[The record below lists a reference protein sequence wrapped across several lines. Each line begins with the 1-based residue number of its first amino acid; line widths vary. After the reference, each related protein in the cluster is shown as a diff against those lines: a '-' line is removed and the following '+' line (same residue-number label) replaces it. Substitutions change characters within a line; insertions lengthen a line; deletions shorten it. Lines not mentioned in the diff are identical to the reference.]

1 MFFGTLFRHNLS
13 EMRRGLDTSSIPKL
27 IKVRA
32 KLIIAIQNP
41 VGTNVHHDSVSNARS
56 LLAQYRLVP
65 HVTFEIFSGEIF
77 GLVGESGSG
86 KSTVVQ
92 AMMRILPPP
101 AIISKGEVIIN
112 NEDILASSSLDVVGM
127 RWKKISIVMQ
137 SALNALNPVLSIRE
151 QIHDV
156 LKTHKNLI
164 GLDADE
170 RAKELLSLVEIDH
183 DRLDSFPHQLS
194 GGMKQ
199 RIVIAIALAI
209 MPPIII
215 MDEPTTALDVIVE
228 REIIAKIIDLRK
240 KLGFTILFI
249 THDLNLLLEFADR
262 LAIMKNGEIVELD
275 KVENINA
282 GGKHPYTKKLIGSI
296 PSASGKRQKGL
307 LSKPKSLN
315 LSKNPILEVRNLKK
329 VFQSPGFFNKNKL
342 IAVNDVSFKIH
353 KGEIV
358 GLVGESG
365 SGKSTVAK
373 LVTRLI
379 RPSEGSIYLN
389 GENKK
394 VTESRNVPLQYRKD
408 VQMVFQDPF
417 GSLNSIHTVYHHL
430 SRPLYRHRLKDEV
443 TMLPYIIDLL
453 EKVGLSPG
461 EKFAEKFPHEMSG
474 GERQRVA
481 IARALS
487 LEPKIVVADEPTSM
501 LDVSIR
507 MEVLEIFAKMRIENN
522 LTVLFITHDLASA
535 RYLADR
541 IIVLKNG
548 KIIEENNSEKLIQN
562 PKEDY
567 TKQLVNAASP
577 GWLNQITK

>member
-1 MFFGTLFRHNLS
+1 MNKPVINIKNLNV
-13 EMRRGLDTSSIPKL
+13 DYITDKNPINA
-27 IKVRA
+27 VR
-32 KLIIAIQNP
+32 
-41 VGTNVHHDSVSNARS
+41 D
-56 LLAQYRLVP
+56 
-65 HVTFEIFSGEIF
+65 VTFEIFSGEIF

-342 IAVNDVSFKIH
+342 LAVNDVSFKIH

-443 TMLPYIIDLL
+443 TMLPYIVDLL

-562 PKEDY
+562 PKKDY

>member
-1 MFFGTLFRHNLS
+1 MNNPIISVKNLS
-13 EMRRGLDTSSIPKL
+13 VEYVTGIRS
-27 IKVRA
+27 VQA
-32 KLIIAIQNP
+32 
-41 VGTNVHHDSVSNARS
+41 VHNVS
-56 LLAQYRLVP
+56 
-65 HVTFEIFSGEIF
+65 FEINSGEIF

-86 KSTVVQ
+86 KSTVAQ
-92 AMMRILPPP
+92 AIMRILPPP
-101 AIISKGEVIIN
+101 ALISKGNVFIN
-112 NEDILASSSLDVVGM
+112 NEDIMAASEADIIYF
-127 RWKKISIVMQ
+127 RWKNISNVMQ
-137 SALNALNPVLSIRE
+137 SAHHALNPVLSVRE

-156 LKTHKNLI
+156 LKIHKGLI
-164 GLDADE
+164 GSEAGT
-170 RAKELLSLVEIDH
+170 RAKELLSLVDIEH
-183 DRLDSFPHQLS
+183 NRLDSFPHQLS

-228 REIIAKIIDLRK
+228 REIISKVIDLRK

-262 LAIMKNGEIVELD
+262 LAIMKNGEIIELD
-275 KVENINA
+275 QVKNIQK
-282 GGKHPYTKKLIGSI
+282 GGKHPYTKKLIRSI
-296 PSASGKRQKGL
+296 PSASGARQKGL
-307 LSKPKSLN
+307 LSKPDSLHF
-315 LSKNPILEVRNLKK
+315 SKDPILEVRNLKK
-329 VFQSPGFFNKNKL
+329 TFQSPGLFNKNKL
-342 IAVNDVSFKIH
+342 LAVNEVSFKVF

-365 SGKSTVAK
+365 SGKSTIAK

-379 RPSEGSIYLN
+379 RPSAGSIYLN
-389 GENKK
+389 GKNKK
-394 VTESRNVPLQYRKD
+394 VTESRNVPLEYRKT

-430 SRPLYRHRLKDEV
+430 ARPLFRHKLKDQTE
-443 TMLPYIIDLL
+443 MFSYIVHLL
-453 EKVGLSPG
+453 EKVGLTPG
-461 EKFAEKFPHEMSG
+461 DKFAKKFPHEMSG

-487 LEPKIVVADEPTSM
+487 LDPQIIVADEPTSM

-507 MEVLEIFAKMRIENN
+507 MDVLEIFAKLRKENN

-548 KIIEENNSEKLIQN
+548 AIVEENASEKLIQS
-562 PKEDY
+562 PKEEY
-567 TKQLVNAASP
+567 TKQLVTAASP
-577 GWLNQITK
+577 GWLSSLGENFEKKEGYNDQ

>member
-1 MFFGTLFRHNLS
+1 MNNYLLSIENLS
-13 EMRRGLDTSSIPKL
+13 VDYITNTGP
-27 IKVRA
+27 VRA
-32 KLIIAIQNP
+32 VNNISFGIHA
-41 VGTNVHHDSVSNARS
+41 
-56 LLAQYRLVP
+56 
-65 HVTFEIFSGEIF
+65 GEIF

-101 AIISKGEVIIN
+101 GLISNGSVRIN
-112 NEDILASSSLDVVGM
+112 EEDILSASESNVKKF
-127 RWKKISIVMQ
+127 RWKQISIVMQ

-151 QIHDV
+151 QISDV
-156 LKTHKNLI
+156 LKTHKDLVGI
-164 GLDADE
+164 DADTK
-170 RAKELLSLVEIDH
+170 AKELLSLVDIDE
-183 DRLDSFPHQLS
+183 DRLNSHPHQLS

-199 RIVIAIALAI
+199 RVVIAIALAI

-228 REIIAKIIDLRK
+228 REILAKIIELRK
-240 KLGFTILFI
+240 KLNFTILFI

-262 LAIMKNGEIVELD
+262 LAIMKNGRIVEID
-275 KVENINA
+275 KVENIKQ
-282 GGKHPYTKKLIGSI
+282 GGQHSYTRKLIGSI
-296 PSASGKRQKGL
+296 PSASGSRQEGL
-307 LSKPKSLN
+307 LSKPDSLDFPTTPLIEIKN
-315 LSKNPILEVRNLKK
+315 LRKT
-329 VFQSPGFFNKNKL
+329 FQSPGLFNKNKL
-342 IAVNDVSFKIH
+342 TAVDDISFKISE
-353 KGEIV
+353 GEIV

-365 SGKSTVAK
+365 SGKSTIAK

-379 RPSEGSIYLN
+379 RPTSGTIYLN
-389 GENKK
+389 GENRQ
-394 VTESRNVPLQYRKD
+394 VTEARNVPLGYRKI

-430 SRPLYRHRLKDEV
+430 SRPLLRHKLKSKDE
-443 TMLPYIIDLL
+443 LFDYIIKML
-453 EKVGLSPG
+453 ETVGLSPG
-461 EKFAEKFPHEMSG
+461 EKFANKFPHEMSG

-487 LEPKIVVADEPTSM
+487 LKPQIIIADEPTSM

-507 MEVLEIFAKMRIENN
+507 MDILEIFARMRKENN
-522 LTVLFITHDLASA
+522 LTILFITHDLASA

-548 KIIEENNSEKLIQN
+548 SIVEEGPSEDLIQSPSN
-562 PKEDY
+562 EY

-577 GWLNQITK
+577 GWLETIHENSDNKEIIDA

>member
-1 MFFGTLFRHNLS
+1 MNKPVINIKNLNV
-13 EMRRGLDTSSIPKL
+13 DYITDKNPINA
-27 IKVRA
+27 VR
-32 KLIIAIQNP
+32 
-41 VGTNVHHDSVSNARS
+41 D
-56 LLAQYRLVP
+56 
-65 HVTFEIFSGEIF
+65 VTFEIFSGEIF

-315 LSKNPILEVRNLKK
+315 LSKNPILEVQNLKK

-379 RPSEGSIYLN
+379 RPSGGSIYLD

-548 KIIEENNSEKLIQN
+548 KIIEENNSENLIQN

>member
-1 MFFGTLFRHNLS
+1 MNKPVINIKNLNV
-13 EMRRGLDTSSIPKL
+13 DYITDKNPINA
-27 IKVRA
+27 VR
-32 KLIIAIQNP
+32 
-41 VGTNVHHDSVSNARS
+41 D
-56 LLAQYRLVP
+56 
-65 HVTFEIFSGEIF
+65 VTFEIFSGEIF

-296 PSASGKRQKGL
+296 PSASGKRQRGL

-315 LSKNPILEVRNLKK
+315 LSKNPLLEVQNLKK

>member
-1 MFFGTLFRHNLS
+1 MNKPVINIKNLNV
-13 EMRRGLDTSSIPKL
+13 DYITDKNPINA
-27 IKVRA
+27 VR
-32 KLIIAIQNP
+32 
-41 VGTNVHHDSVSNARS
+41 D
-56 LLAQYRLVP
+56 
-65 HVTFEIFSGEIF
+65 VTFEIFSGEIF

-296 PSASGKRQKGL
+296 PSASGKRQRGL

-315 LSKNPILEVRNLKK
+315 LSKNPLLEVQNLKK

-379 RPSEGSIYLN
+379 RPSGGSIHLD
-389 GENKK
+389 GENKR

-548 KIIEENNSEKLIQN
+548 KIIEENNSENLIQN

>member
-1 MFFGTLFRHNLS
+1 MNKPVINIKNLNV
-13 EMRRGLDTSSIPKL
+13 DYITDKNPINA
-27 IKVRA
+27 VR
-32 KLIIAIQNP
+32 
-41 VGTNVHHDSVSNARS
+41 D
-56 LLAQYRLVP
+56 
-65 HVTFEIFSGEIF
+65 VTFEIFSGEIF

-112 NEDILASSSLDVVGM
+112 NEDVLASSSSDVVGM

-379 RPSEGSIYLN
+379 RPSGGSIYLN

-548 KIIEENNSEKLIQN
+548 EIIEENNSEKLIQN

>member
-1 MFFGTLFRHNLS
+1 MNKPVINIKNLNV
-13 EMRRGLDTSSIPKL
+13 DYITDKNPINA
-27 IKVRA
+27 VR
-32 KLIIAIQNP
+32 
-41 VGTNVHHDSVSNARS
+41 D
-56 LLAQYRLVP
+56 
-65 HVTFEIFSGEIF
+65 VTFEIFSGEIF

-315 LSKNPILEVRNLKK
+315 LSKNPILEVQNLKK

-461 EKFAEKFPHEMSG
+461 KKFAEKFPHEMSG

-548 KIIEENNSEKLIQN
+548 KIIEENNSENLIQN

>member
-1 MFFGTLFRHNLS
+1 MNKPVINIKNLNV
-13 EMRRGLDTSSIPKL
+13 DYITDKNPINA
-27 IKVRA
+27 VR
-32 KLIIAIQNP
+32 
-41 VGTNVHHDSVSNARS
+41 D
-56 LLAQYRLVP
+56 
-65 HVTFEIFSGEIF
+65 VTFEIFSGEIF

-379 RPSEGSIYLN
+379 RPSGGSIYLN

-548 KIIEENNSEKLIQN
+548 KIIEENNSENLIQN

>member
-1 MFFGTLFRHNLS
+1 MNNPLISVKDLS
-13 EMRRGLDTSSIPKL
+13 VEYITDLKSIQA
-27 IKVRA
+27 VR
-32 KLIIAIQNP
+32 
-41 VGTNVHHDSVSNARS
+41 NVS
-56 LLAQYRLVP
+56 
-65 HVTFEIFSGEIF
+65 FEINKGEIF

-86 KSTVVQ
+86 KSTIVQ

-101 AIISKGEVIIN
+101 ALISKGKVVIN
-112 NEDILASSSLDVVGM
+112 NEDIMAASKSDIINF

-156 LKTHKNLI
+156 LEIHK
-164 GLDADE
+164 GLNGKEADD
-170 RAKELLSLVEIDH
+170 RAKELLALVDIDY
-183 DRLDSFPHQLS
+183 DRLDSYPHQLS

-199 RIVIAIALAI
+199 RMVIAIALAI

-228 REIIAKIIDLRK
+228 REIISKVIDLRK

-262 LAIMKNGEIVELD
+262 LAIMKNGKIVELD
-275 KVENINA
+275 EVKNIQK
-282 GGKHPYTKKLIGSI
+282 GGKHPYTNKLIGSI
-296 PSASGKRQKGL
+296 PSASGVRQKGL
-307 LSKPKSLN
+307 LSKPDSLN
-315 LSKNPILEVRNLKK
+315 FSNDPILEVLNLKK
-329 VFQSPGFFNKNKL
+329 VFQSPGIFNKNEL
-342 IAVNDVSFKIH
+342 VAVDKVSFKVF

-365 SGKSTVAK
+365 SGKSTIAK
-373 LVTRLI
+373 LVTRLL
-379 RPSEGSIYLN
+379 RPSKGSIYLN

-394 VTESRNVPLQYRKD
+394 VTESRNVPLQYRKTI
-408 VQMVFQDPF
+408 QMVFQDPF

-430 SRPLYRHRLKDEV
+430 ARPLFRHGLKNEREMF
-443 TMLPYIIDLL
+443 TYIVDLL
-453 EKVGLSPG
+453 EKVGLIPG
-461 EKFAEKFPHEMSG
+461 YTFAEKFPHEMSG

-487 LEPKIVVADEPTSM
+487 LDPEIIVAEEPTSM

-507 MEVLEIFAKMRIENN
+507 MDVLEIFAKMRKENN

-548 KIIEENNSEKLIQN
+548 SIVEENTSEELIQH
-562 PKEDY
+562 PKEEY
-567 TKQLVNAASP
+567 TKQLVKAASP
-577 GWLNQITK
+577 GWLSSLNLNSKNKEE

>member
-1 MFFGTLFRHNLS
+1 MNNYLLSIENLS
-13 EMRRGLDTSSIPKL
+13 VDYITDTEP
-27 IKVRA
+27 VRA
-32 KLIIAIQNP
+32 VNNISFGIHA
-41 VGTNVHHDSVSNARS
+41 
-56 LLAQYRLVP
+56 
-65 HVTFEIFSGEIF
+65 GEIF

-101 AIISKGEVIIN
+101 GLISNGSVRIN
-112 NEDILASSSLDVVGM
+112 GEDILSASESNVKKF
-127 RWKKISIVMQ
+127 RWKQISIVMQ

-151 QIHDV
+151 QISDV
-156 LKTHKNLI
+156 LKTHKDLVGI
-164 GLDADE
+164 DAE
-170 RAKELLSLVEIDH
+170 TRAKELLSLVDIDE
-183 DRLDSFPHQLS
+183 DRLNSHPHQLS

-199 RIVIAIALAI
+199 RVVIAIALAI

-228 REIIAKIIDLRK
+228 REILAKIIELRK
-240 KLGFTILFI
+240 KLNFTILFI

-262 LAIMKNGEIVELD
+262 LAIMKNGRIVEID
-275 KVENINA
+275 NVENIKQ
-282 GGKHPYTKKLIGSI
+282 GGQHSYTRKLIGSI
-296 PSASGKRQKGL
+296 PSASGSRQEGL
-307 LSKPKSLN
+307 LSKPDSLDFPTTPLIEIKN
-315 LSKNPILEVRNLKK
+315 LRKT
-329 VFQSPGFFNKNKL
+329 FQSPGLFNKNKL
-342 IAVNDVSFKIH
+342 TAVDDISFKISE
-353 KGEIV
+353 GEIV

-365 SGKSTVAK
+365 SGKSTIAK

-379 RPSEGSIYLN
+379 RPTSGTIYLN
-389 GENKK
+389 GENKQ
-394 VTESRNVPLQYRKD
+394 VTEARNVPLEYRKI

-430 SRPLYRHRLKDEV
+430 SRPLLRHRLKSKDE
-443 TMLPYIIDLL
+443 LFDYIIKML
-453 EKVGLSPG
+453 ETVGLSPG
-461 EKFAEKFPHEMSG
+461 EKFADKFPHEMSG

-487 LEPKIVVADEPTSM
+487 LKPQIIIADEPTSM

-507 MEVLEIFAKMRIENN
+507 MDILEIFARMRKENN
-522 LTVLFITHDLASA
+522 LTILFITHDLASA

-548 KIIEENNSEKLIQN
+548 SIVEEGPSEDLIQSPSN
-562 PKEDY
+562 EY

-577 GWLNQITK
+577 GWLETIHKNSDNKEIIDA

>member
-1 MFFGTLFRHNLS
+1 MNKPVINIKNLNV
-13 EMRRGLDTSSIPKL
+13 DYITDKNPINA
-27 IKVRA
+27 VR
-32 KLIIAIQNP
+32 
-41 VGTNVHHDSVSNARS
+41 D
-56 LLAQYRLVP
+56 
-65 HVTFEIFSGEIF
+65 VTFEIFSGEIF

-315 LSKNPILEVRNLKK
+315 LSKNPLLEVQNLKK

>member
-1 MFFGTLFRHNLS
+1 MNNYLLSIENLS
-13 EMRRGLDTSSIPKL
+13 VDYITDTGL
-27 IKVRA
+27 VRA
-32 KLIIAIQNP
+32 VNNISFGIHA
-41 VGTNVHHDSVSNARS
+41 
-56 LLAQYRLVP
+56 
-65 HVTFEIFSGEIF
+65 GEIF

-101 AIISKGEVIIN
+101 GLISNGSVRIN
-112 NEDILASSSLDVVGM
+112 EEDILSASESNVKKF
-127 RWKKISIVMQ
+127 RWKQISIVMQ

-151 QIHDV
+151 QISDV
-156 LKTHKNLI
+156 LKTHKDLVGI
-164 GLDADE
+164 DADTK
-170 RAKELLSLVEIDH
+170 AKELLSLVDIDE
-183 DRLDSFPHQLS
+183 DRLNSHPHQLS

-199 RIVIAIALAI
+199 RVVIAIALAI

-228 REIIAKIIDLRK
+228 REILAKIIELRK
-240 KLGFTILFI
+240 KLNFTILFI

-262 LAIMKNGEIVELD
+262 LAIMKNGRIVEID
-275 KVENINA
+275 KVENIKQ
-282 GGKHPYTKKLIGSI
+282 GGQHSYTRKLIGSI
-296 PSASGKRQKGL
+296 PSASGSRQEGL
-307 LSKPKSLN
+307 LSKPDSLDFPTTPLIEIKN
-315 LSKNPILEVRNLKK
+315 LRKT
-329 VFQSPGFFNKNKL
+329 FQSPGLFNKNKL
-342 IAVNDVSFKIH
+342 TAVDDISFKISE
-353 KGEIV
+353 GEIV

-365 SGKSTVAK
+365 SGKSTIAK

-379 RPSEGSIYLN
+379 RPTSGTIYLN
-389 GENKK
+389 GENRQ
-394 VTESRNVPLQYRKD
+394 VTEARNVPLGYRKI

-430 SRPLYRHRLKDEV
+430 SRPLLRHKLKSKDE
-443 TMLPYIIDLL
+443 LFDYIIKML
-453 EKVGLSPG
+453 ETVGLSPG
-461 EKFAEKFPHEMSG
+461 EKFANKFPHEMSG

-487 LEPKIVVADEPTSM
+487 LKPQIIIADEPTSM

-507 MEVLEIFAKMRIENN
+507 MDILEIFARMRKENN
-522 LTVLFITHDLASA
+522 LTILFITHDLASA

-548 KIIEENNSEKLIQN
+548 SIVEEGPSEDLIQSPSN
-562 PKEDY
+562 EY

-577 GWLNQITK
+577 GWLETIHKNSDNKEIIDA

>member
-1 MFFGTLFRHNLS
+1 MNKPVINIKNLNV
-13 EMRRGLDTSSIPKL
+13 DYITDKNP
-27 IKVRA
+27 IKAVR
-32 KLIIAIQNP
+32 
-41 VGTNVHHDSVSNARS
+41 D
-56 LLAQYRLVP
+56 
-65 HVTFEIFSGEIF
+65 VTFEIFSGEIF

-112 NEDILASSSLDVVGM
+112 NEDILASSSLDVIGM

-329 VFQSPGFFNKNKL
+329 VFQSPGFFNKDKL

-379 RPSEGSIYLN
+379 RPSGGSIHLD
-389 GENKK
+389 GENKR

-430 SRPLYRHRLKDEV
+430 SRPLYRHRLKDKV

-487 LEPKIVVADEPTSM
+487 LEPKIVIADEPTSM

-548 KIIEENNSEKLIQN
+548 KIIEEDNSEKLIQN
-562 PKEDY
+562 PRQDY